1 MKTDISLLG
10 LLACVVGLA
19 LLRGASSAELYN
31 NQEYD
36 NNTLGCRLYRH
47 NDGSESQPGSG
58 IAHYWPKPPCPEK
71 TNSTMQDVA
80 DCGSLKKPC
89 RLQDPAYSANADDQC
104 NMMYYALHAAPR
116 RPPGDLDLCGANGCH
131 AYFRG
136 NYTTVNTKPWDVS
149 VDVPE
154 KRYMGDHL
162 PKILCPESCVDPD
175 DTTKKIC
182 VHSVIM
188 CNLDEKKNYTQIGCP
203 DELEVVKFKVD
214 ATDGFNESCPLC
226 TTAICD
232 EKLGHADKS
241 LCQGDLDCVAHCQWA
256 KYFHCRETLGTNATE
271 QYDCIK
277 PELDKIKCLF
287 GSKYYLSCNS
297 ARSLPAGLVAL
308 VFSVLAWRGA

>member
-36 NNTLGCRLYRH
+36 NNTLGCKLYRH
-47 NDGSESQPGSG
+47 NDGSHDAPDSG
-58 IAHYWPKPPCPEK
+58 ASFPDWKYWPKPPCRQDE
-71 TNSTMQDVA
+71 SLQDVA

-89 RLQDPAYSANADDQC
+89 RLQDPAYIVNADDQC

-116 RPPGDLDLCGANGCH
+116 RPPGDLCGAYGCH

-136 NYTTVNTKPWDVS
+136 NYTTVNTNPWNISASLADM
-149 VDVPE
+149 
-154 KRYMGDHL
+154 YMGDHL
-162 PKILCPESCVDPD
+162 PKVLCPESCTDPD
-175 DTTKKIC
+175 DATSNIC

-188 CNLDEKKNYTQIGCP
+188 CALGKNRTIGCP
-203 DELEVVKFKVD
+203 ADLEVVKFKVD
-214 ATDGFNESCPLC
+214 ATTGFNESCPLC

-232 EKLGHADKS
+232 EKLGHADKN
-241 LCQGDLDCVAHCQWA
+241 LCQGDMDCVKHCQWA

-287 GSKYYLSCNS
+287 GSMYYMSCNS